1 MSDFKPVTS
10 SKANGQ
16 IETEKYR
23 SESTGLT
30 VVISQVGVKGE
41 AFLFIWD
48 RCPSVKRVL
57 TKLCKKSKCPF

>member
-1 MSDFKPVTS
+1 MSDFKLVTS

-41 AFLFIWD
+41 AFLYIWD
-48 RCPSVKRVL
+48 RCPSVKRV
-57 TKLCKKSKCPF
+57 